1 MATKTTLQNVF
12 DKNRYDLATAAKKSR
27 TWFDQQAL
35 LLSKQQITPNK
46 VLKADPD
53 LLKTN
58 VMPGKL
64 YMYFYDPKLKHELP
78 YYDRFPLVFPFRK
91 VQGGFLGLNMH
102 YLPYQLRIQ
111 LLDRLMQFKSNDKMN
126 EATKL
131 KYSWSTIDGI
141 SKFKAAQP
149 CVKHYLMDHVRS
161 PFKQVNSYDWATAM
175 LLPVERFTGADKLTV
190 WADSKKRML

>member
-1 MATKTTLQNVF
+1 MA
-12 DKNRYDLATAAKKSR
+12 
-27 TWFDQQAL
+27 QQG
-35 LLSKQQITPNK
+35 ITPNK
-46 VLKADPD
+46 VMKGEPSD
-53 LLKTN
+53 LRSSI
-58 VMPGKL
+58 VPGNL
-64 YMYFYDPKLKHELP
+64 YMYVYDPKLKEELP

-102 YLPYQLRIQ
+102 YLPYPLRVK
-111 LLDRLMQFKSNDKMN
+111 LLDALMMFKSNDKMN

-161 PFKQVNSYDWATAM
+161 PFKVIPSYDWTTAM
-175 LLPVERFTGADKLTV
+175 LLPVEKFVGANKLEV
-190 WADSKKRML
+190 WADSKKRMR